1 MNVKDL
7 ADLAG
12 TTVRTV
18 RYYHQ
23 LGLLAVPE
31 RGTTWR
37 AYGFTHLTRL
47 MRIRWLVE
55 SGVPLGEVP
64 HLLRAPE
71 GADER
76 TLVVED
82 LDAVLASIEDRIS
95 ALEIQRRQVQ
105 VLVDRVRTHGRLSP
119 LPEPI
124 VGLYEA
130 LLERPLPTAM
140 TDAIRR
146 ERELLELACYRAA
159 VPVDVVTLVEAVDAD
174 DVDELLAL
182 WQDCHLIDEAA
193 GGAALSPEQRS
204 RADEVVSQV
213 VALADRVAPEA
224 TRRLLARALE
234 LERPAVRA
242 AVELA
247 YPSATYRHVVAAV
260 VNLARG
266 RSVA

>member
-23 LGLLAVPE
+23 LGLLSVPE

-37 AYGFTHLTRL
+37 SYGFTHLTRL

-64 HLLRAPE
+64 HLLRAPV

-82 LDAVLASIEDRIS
+82 LDAVLASIEDKIS
-95 ALEIQRRQVQ
+95 GLSAQRRQVQ

-124 VGLYEA
+124 VAFYDA
-130 LLERPLPTAM
+130 LLQHPLPPAM
-140 TDAIRR
+140 VEAIRR

-159 VPVDVVTLVEAVDAD
+159 VPDDVVALVQAMGEGDI
-174 DVDELLAL
+174 DELLGL
-182 WQDCHLIDEAA
+182 WQDCHRIDEAA
-193 GGAALSPEQRS
+193 GGARLTPELRG
-204 RADEVVSQV
+204 RADEVVAHV

-224 TRRLLARALE
+224 TGRLLARAAE
-234 LERPAVRA
+234 LDRPAIRA
-242 AVELA
+242 AVDLA
-247 YPSATYRHVVAAV
+247 YSSATYRHVVSAV
-260 VNLARG
+260 VALARG
-266 RSVA
+266 RCVA